1 MRIPESPSCQ
11 FTPNRNRSYLTSSMK
26 VPSLDSS
33 QQYPY
38 SCYAPHKNV
47 TNTLLSSSSAAQN
60 TRSYFHYSTS
70 KTLGR
75 LSSVNNSGYTT
86 NNNNNMNHI
95 TRTSRGMLGGSQ
107 NAVNRQLRP
116 DKSVTTINCKT
127 FNPVGSSSEC
137 VVAGSSNSSI
147 CTSCSREDEISFM
160 YNANISSNTTAEFSS
175 SNSLDSAA
183 FLLPK

>member
-1 MRIPESPSCQ
+1 
-11 FTPNRNRSYLTSSMK
+11 MK

-38 SCYAPHKNV
+38 SCYSSHKNV
-47 TNTLLSSSSAAQN
+47 TNTLSSNHAASQS
-60 TRSYFHYSTS
+60 TKSYSHYSTS

-75 LSSVNNSGYTT
+75 LSSVNNPSYHI
-86 NNNNNMNHI
+86 NNPTCGIASHHMMNH
-95 TRTSRGMLGGSQ
+95 TSRGKLGGSHS
-107 NAVNRQLRP
+107 AVNRQIRP
-116 DKSVTTINCKT
+116 GKSVTAISSCKQSPSST
-127 FNPVGSSSEC
+127 FNPASSSSEGG
-137 VVAGSSNSSI
+137 AGSSNSSI